1 MPRAKRNERGFTLIE
16 VTLAIVIGMVVVA
29 GATLLY
35 RQASISAGNVKAQ
48 TKTSALAALAEQH
61 FVRQNRYPTHD
72 QLRKLWGR
80 FREDTLLSPW
90 GGPVGTLAQGAE
102 QGIVRLDD
110 AFTDPW
116 EADRYINPDY
126 VGAIAY
132 FVSANGNE
140 SKDVTDYDTGLT
152 RSYRGFVVGMW
163 DQDGHNPR
171 FIAGP
176 TFSGHR

>member
-1 MPRAKRNERGFTLIE
+1 MPKATRLERGFTLIE

-35 RQASISAGNVKAQ
+35 RQAAVSAGNVKAQ
-48 TKTSALAALAEQH
+48 TKTSALAVMAEQH

-72 QLRKLWGR
+72 QLRKLWTR
-80 FREDTLLSPW
+80 FRDDTMLSPW
-90 GGPVGTLAQGAE
+90 GGSIGTLGLGEA
-102 QGIVRLDD
+102 QGIVQLDD
-110 AFTDPW
+110 PFTTPW
-116 EADRYINPDY
+116 TVDRYPNPDY
-126 VGAIAY
+126 AGAIAY
-132 FVSANGNE
+132 VVSANGSE
-140 SKDVTDYDTGLT
+140 SKDVTDYDSGLT
-152 RSYRGFVVGMW
+152 RAYRGFVVAMW